1 MDIDD
6 IYNYLNDK
14 RLKKLKQ
21 EEQRVYID
29 DDTMEEIEQQR
40 IKELERNERE
50 RLKLIEKSYD
60 ERKIASDA
68 VEKARILQEEFDRN
82 NKGLCSIQKRGGH
95 VFNCSSR
102 NKFIK

>member
-1 MDIDD
+1 MPLRMTDD
-6 IYNYLNDK
+6 PE
-14 RLKKLKQ
+14 R
-21 EEQRVYID
+21 RVYID
-29 DDTMEEIEQQR
+29 DETMEEMEQQL
-40 IKELERNERE
+40 IEELERNERE